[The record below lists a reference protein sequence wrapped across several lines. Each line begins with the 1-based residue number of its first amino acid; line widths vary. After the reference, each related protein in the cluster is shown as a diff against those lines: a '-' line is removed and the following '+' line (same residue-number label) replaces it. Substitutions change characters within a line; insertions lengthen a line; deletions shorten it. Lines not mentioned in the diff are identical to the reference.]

1 MGIAMKVLRLACLA
15 AAALIVAACL
25 PVTTKTPIGTTVGFK
40 SDPALVGIW
49 KGHGKNDSK
58 DGYLT
63 FMNNGDGTMT
73 ALLFSRDEDE
83 GEWTTY
89 TLQGAKLGDN
99 RILNARA
106 ALKNGKPVEGEE
118 ARAIM
123 PLLYRFEK
131 DGSLSLSLLDEK
143 AVKDAIRAGRLK
155 GEVGEGDAG
164 DARITEEP
172 AALDAFFASDE
183 AGKMFSEDLLVMRRL
198 D

>member
-1 MGIAMKVLRLACLA
+1 MKILRLACLA

-25 PVTTKTPIGTTVGFK
+25 PVTTKNPIGTTVGFK
-40 SDPALVGIW
+40 SDPALIGIW
-49 KGHGKNDSK
+49 KGHGRNDSK

-83 GEWTTY
+83 GEWATY
-89 TLQGAKLGDN
+89 TLEGATLGEN

-106 ALKNGKPVEGEE
+106 ALKNGKAVSDEE
-118 ARAIM
+118 SSQIM

-143 AVKDAIRAGRLK
+143 SVKAAIRSGRLK

-172 AALDAFFASDE
+172 AALDAFFGSKE
-183 AGKMFSEDLLVMRRL
+183 AGRMFSEDLLVMRRA